1 MKRKS
6 LIKLFL
12 WLFGASIIF
21 FAGCQNS
28 PIGPTSG
35 STSTDQEAMAK
46 LVEQDSSISSFQSNY
61 NEDGAMS
68 YMGKTNTAIYPIRV
82 GQKVH
87 LVNRNIDY
95 TIMGDSAYAKVTSTF
110 EGVLYI
116 YASYASGKDSADTT
130 IQKPFTSVITRNV
143 IFIKTPGDTNATY
156 RHWRIAAVSLA
167 SGGVVSPNIN
177 ITKITVFLSDS
188 DTLEITD
195 PGSYYL
201 TRWTKWWRL
210 LPIIPRQRSI
220 KVDVQLYSTYSDT
233 DFVTLTY
240 GCDLRG
246 LHRAKKK
253 FELVSSTQSGS
264 GYVKVYEQSYET
276 HQWPGI
282 YSAVINAFPHQVI
295 FDDSAAV
302 ESSTWGIPYFVR

>member
-1 MKRKS
+1 MKSRTV
-6 LIKLFL
+6 LKLAFV
-12 WLFGASIIF
+12 LFAAAIIF

-28 PIGPTSG
+28 PVGPASG

-46 LVEQDSSISSFQSNY
+46 LISQDSSISSFQSNY
-61 NEDGAMS
+61 NEDGAMALS
-68 YMGKTNTAIYPIRV
+68 KTNAQIYPIKV

-87 LVNRNIDY
+87 LVSRNINY
-95 TIMGDSAYAKVTSTF
+95 TMMGDSAYAKVTSTF

-167 SGGVVSPNIN
+167 SGGVVSSNIN
-177 ITKITVFLSDS
+177 ITKITVFLSNS

-201 TRWTKWWRL
+201 TRWTRWWRL
-210 LPIIPRQRSI
+210 LPIIPRERSV
-220 KVDVQLYSTYSDT
+220 KVDVQLYSAYSDT

-240 GCDLRG
+240 GGDLTG
-246 LHRAKKK
+246 VHRAKKK
-253 FELVSSTQSGS
+253 FELISSTPSSG
-264 GYVKVYEQSYET
+264 GYVKVYEQTYET

-302 ESSTWGIPYFVR
+302 ESSTWGIPYFVK